1 MKKTKKII
9 ACRSGICLILNR
21 TIACQSGTCL
31 ILNRVSLWWAIILN
45 RVSLRWATFAEIAN
59 TTIEHEID
67 GISFL
72 SHLKGGKAKR
82 QISYCWYA
90 RNGGPNG
97 KEFAH
102 TGKWK
107 LYSNGKFYNV
117 YKDVT
122 ENNPIKINRLNDKVR
137 SIHSK
142 LQKELDRMKGTR
154 TIFDLSK

>member
-1 MKKTKKII
+1 MVGKI
-9 ACRSGICLILNR
+9 SLKL
-21 TIACQSGTCL
+21 TIAFE
-31 ILNRVSLWWAIILN
+31 AIVNFSDIFP
-45 RVSLRWATFAEIAN
+45 TIAEIAN

-72 SHLKGGKAKR
+72 SHLKGGKAKSE
-82 QISYCWYA
+82 ISYCWYG
-90 RNGGPNG
+90 RTGGPNG

-102 TGKWK
+102 TGNWK

-122 ENNPIKINRLNDKVR
+122 EKNPIKIDRLNDKVR
-137 SIHSK
+137 SIRSK

-154 TIFDLSK
+154 TIFDLSKYPEADIN